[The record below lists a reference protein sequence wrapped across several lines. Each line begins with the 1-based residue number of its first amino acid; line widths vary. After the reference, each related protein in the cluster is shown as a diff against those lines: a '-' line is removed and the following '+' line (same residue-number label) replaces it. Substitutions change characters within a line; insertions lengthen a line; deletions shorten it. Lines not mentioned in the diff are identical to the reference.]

1 MTNPEIV
8 EDLDTLIDQYL
19 NETEIAIPAPNPNFD
34 ISTFDASHIGA
45 QAGGLKMAGKS
56 KPSDSKNSPPANS
69 SMTPPRLLLGWT
81 VRNGTSAVLED
92 YLQLAPLGRQPFIAN
107 AKVEAD
113 GSADLRIR
121 VQSHSDGAI
130 VLQWREEG
138 QDTFPKEGQRISID
152 VKKNVW
158 MELNANIPTE
168 GRIIHLRLY
177 TVAGK
182 GTTKID
188 WIEFGSKSE
197 NALQRWDFKFPKPSP
212 GSNPK

>member
-1 MTNPEIV
+1 
-8 EDLDTLIDQYL
+8 
-19 NETEIAIPAPNPNFD
+19 
-34 ISTFDASHIGA
+34 
-45 QAGGLKMAGKS
+45 
-56 KPSDSKNSPPANS
+56 
-69 SMTPPRLLLGWT
+69 MTPPRLLLGWT
-81 VRNGTSAVLED
+81 VRNGTNSVLED
-92 YLQLAPLGRQPFIAN
+92 YLQVAPLGRQAFIAN
-107 AKVEAD
+107 SKVETD
-113 GSADLRIR
+113 GPAVLRIR
-121 VQSHSDGAI
+121 MQSHSDGAV

-197 NALQRWDFKFPKPSP
+197 NALQRWDFKFPKPSL